1 MRVYLILAA
10 AALAGCAPQTQ
21 YIRADGRYAS
31 PQSIEGALAECSSDA
46 KENLCMVGKG
56 YINVPA
62 DQAEAERAQLAA
74 ITQANEQA
82 AQAKADE
89 QAKLAK
95 AKGKERQA
103 KPAAAASERALK
115 PTIDDKN
122 RKQTESSPT
131 SGGSVWSSTPTFMS
145 TAPAR

>member
-1 MRVYLILAA
+1 MRVYLIFAA
-10 AALAGCAPQTQ
+10 AALASCAPQTQ

-31 PQSIEGALAECSSDA
+31 PQSIEGALAECGSDSQ
-46 KENLCMVGKG
+46 ENLCMVEKG

-62 DQAEAERAQLAA
+62 DQAEAERAKLAA

-89 QAKLAK
+89 QAKVMK
-95 AKGKERQA
+95 VKKKEKQT
-103 KPAAAASERALK
+103 KPAASEKALK
-115 PTIDDKN
+115 PAIDDNK
-122 RKQTESSPT
+122 RTQTESNPT
-131 SGGSVWSSTPTFMS
+131 SRGSVWSSAPTFMS